1 MITATF
7 VSAPMG
13 EDMPV
18 RLEYDFRGVT
28 VASRLLIDS
37 KIRVI
42 ERILGADR
50 DNALSPTDQQEL
62 LLDLG
67 VACAELI
74 ALLKAA
80 EKYRHPGHPLN
91 GTTSALPDAEAAL
104 GEAYSYLED
113 CATQGPPLQ
122 NVPEGLDPS
131 KPHWRVTPFPLEGID
146 WSVVGLTDY
155 ASG

>member
-7 VSAPMG
+7 TSAQEG

-18 RLEYDFRGVT
+18 RLEYDIRGVT

-37 KIRVI
+37 KIRAV

-50 DNALSPTDQQEL
+50 NNVQNATDQQKL

-74 ALLKAA
+74 ALLKAV
-80 EKYRHPGHPLN
+80 ENYRYPGHPLN

-104 GEAYSYLED
+104 EDAHSYLED
-113 CATQGPPLQ
+113 HAAQGPPLQ
-122 NVPEGLDPS
+122 NIPEGLDPS
-131 KPHWRVTPFPLEGID
+131 KPHWRVTPAPLEGID

-155 ASG
+155 ATG